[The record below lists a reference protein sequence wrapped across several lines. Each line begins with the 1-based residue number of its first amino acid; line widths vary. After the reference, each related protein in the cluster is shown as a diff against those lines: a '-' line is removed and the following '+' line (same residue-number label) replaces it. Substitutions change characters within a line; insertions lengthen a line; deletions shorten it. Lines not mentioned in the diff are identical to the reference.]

1 MKIHGWIG
9 TDAVD
14 QDGYRG
20 LDKHAVVT
28 FSFEDILDLRLD
40 GFSHQNVI
48 NGLVLRSATDRG
60 RVGSYALPKGPEDIE
75 IELRPC
81 YGFDGFIRAKK
92 VTETF
97 RPGRPDDDKLTAA
110 TVP

>member
-1 MKIHGWIG
+1 M
-9 TDAVD
+9 
-14 QDGYRG
+14 
-20 LDKHAVVT
+20 
-28 FSFEDILDLRLD
+28 DLRLD